1 MTGKRLVA
9 AVGAGLFLFAF
20 ALRLIGIGWGLK
32 NDLHH
37 HSYHPDEPVVFAV
50 SQAIVPTQAKF
61 TPGFYNYGTGYLTF
75 LRVVSDVVSG
85 YTGGPGETADSLWS
99 YVSRVHLAGR
109 IATAAMGAGT
119 VLFVFL
125 LLRRFLGWTGSLT
138 GALLIAV
145 APAHVVHSRFQ
156 TVDVPAT
163 FWLAVAAWAAMQLF
177 PTPGDSLPNDPSPN
191 HAGPPDAGPAV
202 PAAPAS
208 PSPARWVTLSAI
220 AVGLSA
226 GTKYTGILGLV
237 TVIIAIALH
246 HRPQLIKWTAL
257 AIGVALLTFVIST
270 PGVVLEN
277 ERFMQDFRYEMTHTQ
292 TGHGLVFTNTGPGF
306 LYHLINLV
314 FGVGFVLT
322 LLSLFG
328 VGLGVA
334 QRHGWLLALLAFTL
348 LYYLLIGRAE
358 VKFLRYTFPLLIGLA
373 ASFGLLMEHCQRR
386 QWGGQIVVALGLAG
400 LGGLDPG
407 GGLRQAALL
416 SAFMAG
422 EDPRDTT
429 VRHLRA
435 KGGTVGLAS
444 DPWFYTPPTFSD
456 AGAMR
461 TNPLAQRLALMSAAN
476 PPTVYRIEPNGDNF
490 AFNVRLITD
499 DRPDR
504 VVISS
509 FEAFDPLRLYPS
521 RESITDP
528 TVRVQVD
535 RAHEFYEALRRDYEL
550 ETAFGGG
557 IVHVHDLEYI
567 RPEITV
573 WKRKSTAAP

>member
-37 HSYHPDEPVVFAV
+37 NSYHPDESVVFAV

-85 YTGGPGETADSLWS
+85 YTGGPGETTESFYA
-99 YVSRVHLAGR
+99 YVSRVHLAAR

-125 LLRRFLGWTGSLT
+125 LLRRFMGWTGSLT
-138 GALLIAV
+138 GALFIAV

-156 TVDVPAT
+156 TVDVPAA

-177 PTPGDSLPNDPSPN
+177 PADRAEPDPAPNPF
-191 HAGPPDAGPAV
+191 
-202 PAAPAS
+202 
-208 PSPARWVTLSAI
+208 RWVMISAV

-246 HRPQLIKWTAL
+246 HRTNLAKWVA
-257 AIGVALLTFVIST
+257 AAVGVALLTFVIST
-270 PGVVLEN
+270 PGVLLETD
-277 ERFMQDFRYEMTHTQ
+277 RFMQDFRYEMTHTQ

-306 LYHLINLV
+306 LYHIINLI
-314 FGVGFVLT
+314 FGVGFILT
-322 LLSLFG
+322 LLALFG

-348 LYYLLIGRAE
+348 LYYILIGRAE
-358 VKFLRYTFPLLIGLA
+358 VKFLRYTFPMLIGLA

-386 QWGGQIVVALGLAG
+386 QWGGQIVVAFGLAG

-416 SAFMAG
+416 TAFMAG
-422 EDPRDTT
+422 EDPRDTAA
-429 VRHLRA
+429 RHLRS

-444 DPWFYTPPTFSD
+444 DPWFYTPPTFPD
-456 AGAMR
+456 AGAVR
-461 TNPLAQRLALMSAAN
+461 AIPLAKRLELMGNAN
-476 PPTVYRIEPNGDNF
+476 PPTIYRVEPDGENF
-490 AFNVRLITD
+490 AFNVRLITEN
-499 DRPDR
+499 RPDR
-504 VVISS
+504 IAISS

-528 TVRVQVD
+528 TIRVQVD
-535 RAHEFYEALRRDYEL
+535 RAHDFYEALRQNYEL
-550 ETAFGGG
+550 ETMFGGG

-567 RPEITV
+567 RPEVTI
-573 WKRKSTAAP
+573 WKRKSSPAP